1 MARASEPIA
10 PDACMIKFYFLPFCC
25 NVKFHVHFHP
35 HLHLPGVPAQQDLL
49 LSLASFG
56 KEKSAV
62 STVLESFGNMH
73 SGVQEQPKNKG
84 MYCTG
89 SGIREGRYP
98 SRRGSF
104 CIFSHISSCIP
115 LRLFSLVAQFVF
127 YFPDTNGV
135 SQQAAVTAS
144 HLQVNEASV
153 REGRDLASLL

>member
-1 MARASEPIA
+1 MHDQVSFSSPLLQCLSFMFISILIFISHESRRSR
-10 PDACMIKFYFLPFCC
+10 
-25 NVKFHVHFHP
+25 N
-35 HLHLPGVPAQQDLL
+35 LL
-49 LSLASFG
+49 LSLAPFG

-62 STVLESFGNMH
+62 SIVLESFGNMH

-104 CIFSHISSCIP
+104 CIFSHLSSCIP
-115 LRLFSLVAQFVF
+115 LFFLPLVARFVF

-135 SQQAAVTAS
+135 LQRVAVTAS